1 MRYADASFLPKAKA
15 ATGAG
20 TGPLAAPGSYQVT
33 ITAGDESQT
42 QAFTILKDPRVK
54 ASQDDLEAQFDL
66 LIELR
71 DKMSDTHDSV
81 LKIRRVKGQ
90 VDQWVKRAEGSPAE
104 EPVASAAKSLTEK
117 LEGVENELVQ
127 TKYGGARDMLNLPPK
142 LDHKLEELINFVA
155 NADFGPPA
163 QAYDVFEDFAGRLQP
178 LQDQLEEIMEKDVS
192 EFENLLAE
200 LEIPTVVV

>member
-1 MRYADASFLPKAKA
+1 M
-15 ATGAG
+15 
-20 TGPLAAPGSYQVT
+20 T

-127 TKYGGARDMLNLPPK
+127 TKYGGARDMLR
-142 LDHKLEELINFVA
+142 A
-155 NADFGPPA
+155 SRATC
-163 QAYDVFEDFAGRLQP
+163 RR
-178 LQDQLEEIMEKDVS
+178 S
-192 EFENLLAE
+192 S
-200 LEIPTVVV
+200 TTSWRS